1 MEKIILT
8 LFSFLPDH
16 EKHFNIFE
24 GKKISEKRYKQ
35 WFEEKYICCSAARW
49 LLEMYRE
56 ILFGVFIGRD
66 YHNIYGISIHFEVME
81 IL

>member
-24 GKKISEKRYKQ
+24 GKKISEKDTNNGLRKN
-35 WFEEKYICCSAARW
+35 ISAAVQH
-49 LLEMYRE
+49 
-56 ILFGVFIGRD
+56 GGC
-66 YHNIYGISIHFEVME
+66 
-81 IL
+81 